1 MNILT
6 ERDTG
11 RDRRGGLQRYACDP
25 GQSRGRLIDEP
36 ESQTRSPYQRDR
48 DRIIHSGAF
57 RKLKYKTQVFVYHE
71 GDYYRTRLT
80 HTIEVAQIARTLSRA
95 LGLNE
100 DLAEAVALSHDLGH
114 TPFAHA
120 GEDALKPLME
130 PYGGFDH
137 NEQAFLI
144 VTDLERKYAA
154 FDGLNLSW
162 ETLEGLVKHNGP
174 MTGPLAKPG
183 KILPASIEKFSAAWD
198 LQLGG
203 FASLEAQVAAIAD
216 DIAYMNH
223 DLDDGL
229 RAGLFA
235 LDELR
240 DLPLVGALIDE
251 VRASHPDLHDPAR
264 LQHETIRRLIDAMV
278 TDLLAEIRG
287 RIDQLRPQSPDDI
300 RNAGQT
306 IAQFSPEMQVHEKVL
321 RGFLWERMY
330 RHPMVNRMSSKARR
344 TVRDLFNLFM
354 EEPETLPVEW
364 QQRLLPPIGPQAE
377 THKARLVADYIAG
390 MTDRYAILEHQR
402 LFDLYQNRS

>member
-1 MNILT
+1 MF
-6 ERDTG
+6 DKDAA
-11 RDRRGGLQRYACDP
+11 RDRRSGLQRYACDP
-25 GQSRGRLIDEP
+25 AQTRGRLVAEP

-71 GDYYRTRLT
+71 GDYYRTRLS

-137 NEQAFLI
+137 NEQAFRI
-144 VTDLERKYAA
+144 VTALERKYAA
-154 FDGLNLSW
+154 FDGLNLTW
-162 ETLEGLVKHNGP
+162 ETMEGLVKHNGP
-174 MTGPLAKPG
+174 LTGPAARPG
-183 KILPASIEKFSAAWD
+183 KELPESIAAYDKNWD
-198 LQLGG
+198 LQLNG
-203 FASLEAQVAAIAD
+203 FAALEAQIAAISD

-240 DLPLVGALIDE
+240 DLPLVGALIAE
-251 VRASHPDLHDPAR
+251 VEASYPGLDDPAR

-287 RIDQLRPQSPDDI
+287 RLDQLRPQSAADI
-300 RNAGQT
+300 RACGQT
-306 IAQFSPEMQVHEKVL
+306 IAQFSPEMQAHEKVL

-344 TVRDLFNLFM
+344 AVRDLFTLFM
-354 EEPETLPVEW
+354 DEPETLPVEW
-364 QQRLLPPIGPQAE
+364 QQRLMPAIGPEAE
-377 THKARLVADYIAG
+377 RHRARLVADYIAG
-390 MTDRYAILEHQR
+390 MTDRYALLEHQR
-402 LFDLYQNRS
+402 LFDLYQTRS